1 MPKNFSVD
9 DTLYRAQAK
18 KLVKQLK
25 IDETKFVREQAG
37 LLAQLLCKVTPPFKS
52 YPKMSGKPTYGG
64 SVGVGRAA
72 VRRDFFRA
80 VQRVGKSASWKDK
93 GISKAIRTGD
103 VRYLEERF
111 KYIKGSNKQNL
122 SVRKYDDRLHNS
134 KRNNRGRVGR
144 NTKATVG
151 VRDVDVNKGLKRAM
165 NNVGIAKASLALA
178 ALRLGRPSPPMW
190 ISRHFKTVNTPVK
203 MPTKSKPVA
212 AFKATAKG
220 LDSPDF
226 RNRTKQVER
235 FRMVAMV
242 KRLEFLVK
250 ADAKKAG
257 FKTK

>member
-18 KLVKQLK
+18 KLVRQLK
-25 IDETKFVREQAG
+25 LDETKFVREQAG
-37 LLAQLLCKVTPPFKS
+37 LLAQLLCKVTPPFKT

-80 VQRVGKSASWKDK
+80 VQRVGKSSSWKDK

-165 NNVGIAKASLALA
+165 NNVGIAKAALALA
-178 ALRLGRPSPPMW
+178 ALRLGRPSPPKW
-190 ISRHFKTVNTPVK
+190 IAKHFRIVNTPVSVK
-203 MPTKSKPVA
+203 RNPSIAT
-212 AFKATAKG
+212 FKATAKG

-242 KRLEFLVK
+242 KRLENLVK